1 MFGASETEMN
11 IFNKIKRLIRD
22 LVLIIIFHA
31 MIITILINQLE
42 NAFKNQHQDKVEFL
56 PKGNRVE
63 TRVETCDQNANVDEC

>member
-1 MFGASETEMN
+1 MIGASETEMN
-11 IFNKIKRLIRD
+11 IFDKIKRLIRD

-42 NAFKNQHQDKVEFL
+42 NAFKNQQQDKVEFL

-63 TRVETCDQNANVDEC
+63 TRACDQNANVDEC